1 MKEAM
6 HFKVFESNSFWLEL
20 DMSWFWI
27 NIYLRATRFRFKELK
42 VIIESKVR
50 SLKMT

>member
-6 HFKVFESNSFWLEL
+6 HFKEYESNSFWLEL

-27 NIYLRATRFRFKELK
+27 KYFEYDLFTVYKIN
-42 VIIESKVR
+42 
-50 SLKMT
+50 